1 MAGIHK
7 ISCHFL
13 FSFRNFLCSDYEKSR
28 NMENPFKYGAIVD
41 ADYFIDRV
49 DEVKYISQFIQSANH
64 LILISPRR
72 HIREEHIDNSSFV
85 SKTLKT

>member
-1 MAGIHK
+1 
-7 ISCHFL
+7 
-13 FSFRNFLCSDYEKSR
+13 
-28 NMENPFKYGAIVD
+28 MENPFKYGAIVD

-49 DEVKYISQFIQSANH
+49 DEVKYISQYIQSANH

-85 SKTLKT
+85 SKTFKT

>member
-1 MAGIHK
+1 
-7 ISCHFL
+7 
-13 FSFRNFLCSDYEKSR
+13 
-28 NMENPFKYGAIVD
+28 VD